1 MEMVLDAL
9 SWIFI
14 VAGVVFCVIGGIGI
28 LRFKD
33 VYEQMH
39 AASLI
44 DTLGIGF
51 VFIGFMF
58 QAGWTLVTAKLFLV
72 LLFILVT
79 SPTTT
84 HALAR
89 AAINHDV
96 MPNIDDE
103 EQVKLVRQTQTFP
116 VETEQ

>member
-1 MEMVLDAL
+1 MQMALDTL

-14 VAGVVFCVIGGIGI
+14 GGGIVFCIIGGIGV

-33 VYEQMH
+33 VYAQMH

-44 DTLGIGF
+44 DTLGIGL

-72 LLFILVT
+72 LVFILIT

-96 MPNIDDE
+96 LPDIDDE
-103 EQVKLVRQTQTFP
+103 EQVDMVRKTKTIP
-116 VETEQ
+116 EEAPR